1 LGSSGSIAILLAT
14 RNGAAFLDE
23 QLVSL
28 AAQKAGVIDV
38 WVSDDGST
46 DDTLAILAAWKER
59 WRRGRFEVLKG
70 PEKGFSENFRS
81 LVTNRAIEADYY
93 AFCDQ
98 DDIWDDD
105 KLEKATGW
113 IEAQAKD
120 MPLLYCSR
128 TMNVSQSGVPLGPSP
143 LFARRPSFRN
153 ALVQSIAGG
162 NTMVMNRRARSVL
175 ADASERTG
183 FVSHDWWAYQI
194 VTGVGGVVKYCPE
207 PSVRYRQHD
216 GNQVGANTS
225 WRARH
230 VRLKMLLRGQFS
242 EWTAA
247 NLTSLGL
254 CRDMLTP
261 DARAALDLLA
271 KVHGGKGLSRL
282 YALKRSG
289 AYRQTLVGNIM
300 LWVAAAAGWM

>member
-1 LGSSGSIAILLAT
+1 
-14 RNGAAFLDE
+14 
-23 QLVSL
+23 
-28 AAQKAGVIDV
+28 
-38 WVSDDGST
+38 
-46 DDTLAILAAWKER
+46 
-59 WRRGRFEVLKG
+59 
-70 PEKGFSENFRS
+70 
-81 LVTNRAIEADYY
+81 
-93 AFCDQ
+93 
-98 DDIWDDD
+98 
-105 KLEKATGW
+105 
-113 IEAQAKD
+113 
-120 MPLLYCSR
+120 M
-128 TMNVSQSGVPLGPSP
+128 
-143 LFARRPSFRN
+143 
-153 ALVQSIAGG
+153 
-162 NTMVMNRRARSVL
+162 
-175 ADASERTG
+175 
-183 FVSHDWWAYQI
+183 
-194 VTGVGGVVKYCPE
+194 
-207 PSVRYRQHD
+207 RYRQHD